1 MALSKITTK
10 GILDGTIATADLAA
24 NSVTTAKIGAD
35 VIVADD
41 VADNAITTAQ
51 IADDA
56 VTAAKIGADVIVA
69 DDIANNAITTAQ
81 IQNDAVTQDKIA
93 DSVALGAGYY
103 IGKDG
108 TVAGNASGRDNLFRV
123 NLNATTG
130 NVTIAAN
137 NNASVTGPLTIANGT
152 TLTITNTGRL
162 AII

>member
-1 MALSKITTK
+1 MAISKITTK
-10 GILDGTIATADLAA
+10 GILDGTIATADIAA
-24 NSVTTAKIGAD
+24 NAITTAKIGAD

-51 IADDA
+51 IQNNA
-56 VTAAKIGADVIVA
+56 VTLAKL
-69 DDIANNAITTAQ
+69 
-81 IQNDAVTQDKIA
+81 
-93 DSVALGAGYY
+93 DSGISLGAGYY

-108 TVAGNASGRDNLFRV
+108 SVNGNSSGRDNLFRV

-137 NNASVTGPLTIANGT
+137 NNASVTGPLTVGNGP
-152 TLTITNTGRL
+152 TLTITSTGRL

>member
-10 GILDGTIATADLAA
+10 GILDGTIATADLADNA
-24 NSVTTAKIGAD
+24 VNSAKIGAD

-41 VADNAITTAQ
+41 VANNAITTAQ

-56 VTAAKIGADVIVA
+56 VTAAKIADA
-69 DDIANNAITTAQ
+69 
-81 IQNDAVTQDKIA
+81 
-93 DSVALGAGYY
+93 VALGAGYY
-103 IGKDG
+103 IAKDG
-108 TVAGNASGRDNLFRV
+108 SVAGNSSGRDNLFRV

-137 NNASVTGPLTIANGT
+137 NNASVTGPLTIGNGT
-152 TLTITNTGRL
+152 TLTITSTGRL

>member
-10 GILDGTIATADLAA
+10 GILDGTIATADLA
-24 NSVTTAKIGAD
+24 
-35 VIVADD
+35 
-41 VADNAITTAQ
+41 DNA
-51 IADDA
+51 
-56 VTAAKIGADVIVA
+56 VNSAKIGADVIVA

-123 NLNATTG
+123 NTNATTG

-137 NNASVTGPLTIANGT
+137 NNASVTGPLTIGNGT

>member
-10 GILDGTIATADLAA
+10 GILDGTIATADLADNA
-24 NSVTTAKIGAD
+24 VNSAKIGVD

-41 VADNAITTAQ
+41 L
-51 IADDA
+51 
-56 VTAAKIGADVIVA
+56 
-69 DDIANNAITTAQ
+69 ANNAVTTAE
-81 IQNDAVTQDKIA
+81 ITDGAITQAKLNS
-93 DSVALGAGYY
+93 SVNLGAGYY
-103 IGKDG
+103 ISKDG
-108 TVAGNASGRDNLFRV
+108 SVTGNTNGRDSLFRV

-137 NNASVTGPLTIANGT
+137 NNASVTGPLTIGNGT

>member
-1 MALSKITTK
+1 MAISKITTK
-10 GILDGTIATADLAA
+10 GILDGTIATADLADNA
-24 NSVTTAKIGAD
+24 VNSAKIGAD

-41 VADNAITTAQ
+41 VANNAITTAQ

-56 VTAAKIGADVIVA
+56 VTAAKIADA
-69 DDIANNAITTAQ
+69 
-81 IQNDAVTQDKIA
+81 
-93 DSVALGAGYY
+93 VALGAGYY

-108 TVAGNASGRDNLFRV
+108 SVNGNANGRDNLFRV

-137 NNASVTGPLTIANGT
+137 NNASVTGPLTVANGT
-152 TLTITNTGRL
+152 TLTITSTGRL

>member
-10 GILDGTIATADLAA
+10 GILDGTIATADLADNA
-24 NSVTTAKIGAD
+24 VNSAKIGAD

-41 VADNAITTAQ
+41 VANNAITTAQ

-56 VTAAKIGADVIVA
+56 ITAAKIADA
-69 DDIANNAITTAQ
+69 
-81 IQNDAVTQDKIA
+81 
-93 DSVALGAGYY
+93 VALGAGYY
-103 IGKDG
+103 IAKDG
-108 TVAGNASGRDNLFRV
+108 TVAGNANGRDNLFRV
-123 NLNATTG
+123 NTNATTG

-137 NNASVTGPLTIANGT
+137 NNASVTGPLTIGNGT

>member
-10 GILDGTIATADLAA
+10 AILDGTIATADIAA
-24 NSVTTAKIGAD
+24 NAITTAKIGAD

-56 VTAAKIGADVIVA
+56 VTAAKIADA
-69 DDIANNAITTAQ
+69 
-81 IQNDAVTQDKIA
+81 
-93 DSVALGAGYY
+93 VALGAGYY

-108 TVAGNASGRDNLFRV
+108 SINGNTSGRDNLFRV
-123 NLNATTG
+123 NANATTG

-137 NNASVTGPLTIANGT
+137 NNASVTGPLTVGNGT
-152 TLTITNTGRL
+152 TLTITSTGRL

>member
-1 MALSKITTK
+1 MAISKITTK
-10 GILDGTIATADLAA
+10 GILDGTIATADLADNA
-24 NSVTTAKIGAD
+24 VNSAKIGAD

-41 VADNAITTAQ
+41 VANNAITTAQ

-56 VTAAKIGADVIVA
+56 VTAAKIADA
-69 DDIANNAITTAQ
+69 
-81 IQNDAVTQDKIA
+81 
-93 DSVALGAGYY
+93 VALGAGYY
-103 IGKDG
+103 IAKDG
-108 TVAGNASGRDNLFRV
+108 SVAGNSSGRDNLFRV

-137 NNASVTGPLTIANGT
+137 NNASVTGPLTIGNGT

>member
-10 GILDGTIATADLAA
+10 GILDGTIATADLADNA
-24 NSVTTAKIGAD
+24 VNSAKIGAD

-41 VADNAITTAQ
+41 VANNAITTAQ

-56 VTAAKIGADVIVA
+56 VTAAKIADA
-69 DDIANNAITTAQ
+69 
-81 IQNDAVTQDKIA
+81 
-93 DSVALGAGYY
+93 VALGAGYY
-103 IGKDG
+103 IAKDG
-108 TVAGNASGRDNLFRV
+108 SVAGNSSGRDNLFRV

-130 NVTIAAN
+130 NVVIAAN

-152 TLTITNTGRL
+152 TLTITKTGRL

>member
-10 GILDGTIATADLAA
+10 GILDGTIATADIAA
-24 NSVTTAKIGAD
+24 
-35 VIVADD
+35 
-41 VADNAITTAQ
+41 NAITT
-51 IADDA
+51 
-56 VTAAKIGADVIVA
+56 AKIGADVIVA

-137 NNASVTGPLTIANGT
+137 NNASVTGPLTIGNGT
-152 TLTITNTGRL
+152 TLTITSTGRL

>member
-10 GILDGTIATADLAA
+10 GILDGTIATADIAA
-24 NSVTTAKIGAD
+24 NAITTAKIGAD

-41 VADNAITTAQ
+41 VAD
-51 IADDA
+51 
-56 VTAAKIGADVIVA
+56 
-69 DDIANNAITTAQ
+69 NAITTAQ

-108 TVAGNASGRDNLFRV
+108 SVVGNANGRDSLFRV

-137 NNASVTGPLTIANGT
+137 NNASVTGPLTIGNGT
-152 TLTITNTGRL
+152 TLAITNTGRL

>member
-10 GILDGTIATADLAA
+10 GILDGTIATADLADNA
-24 NSVTTAKIGAD
+24 VNSAKIGAD

-41 VADNAITTAQ
+41 VANNAITTAQ
-51 IADDA
+51 IA
-56 VTAAKIGADVIVA
+56 
-69 DDIANNAITTAQ
+69 
-81 IQNDAVTQDKIA
+81 NDAVTVDKIA

-108 TVAGNASGRDNLFRV
+108 TVTGNSSGRDNLFRV

-130 NVTIAAN
+130 NVTIPAA
-137 NNASVTGPLTIANGT
+137 NNASVTGPLTIGNGT
-152 TLTITNTGRL
+152 TLTITSTGRL

>member
-10 GILDGTIATADLAA
+10 GILDGTIATADLADNA
-24 NSVTTAKIGAD
+24 VNSAKIGAD

-41 VADNAITTAQ
+41 VANNAITTAQ

-56 VTAAKIGADVIVA
+56 VTAAKIADA
-69 DDIANNAITTAQ
+69 
-81 IQNDAVTQDKIA
+81 
-93 DSVALGAGYY
+93 VALGAGYY
-103 IGKDG
+103 IAKDG
-108 TVAGNASGRDNLFRV
+108 SVAGNTNGRDNLFRV

-130 NVTIAAN
+130 NVTIPAA

-152 TLTITNTGRL
+152 TLTITSTGRL

>member
-10 GILDGTIATADLAA
+10 GILDGTIATADLADNA
-24 NSVTTAKIGAD
+24 VNSAKIGAD

-41 VADNAITTAQ
+41 VANNAITTAQ
-51 IADDA
+51 IANDA
-56 VTAAKIGADVIVA
+56 VTA
-69 DDIANNAITTAQ
+69 
-81 IQNDAVTQDKIA
+81 DKIA
-93 DSVALGAGYY
+93 DAVALGAGYY
-103 IGKDG
+103 IAKDG
-108 TVAGNASGRDNLFRV
+108 SVNGNANGRDNLCRV